1 MANCHKT
8 KKEWETTTEV
18 FDEGH
23 DWLSALADLFFF
35 IVGLSTQLYYTG
47 KNENANI
54 IKVHKSWCF
63 LKSRPLGWLMTT
75 TLLAYFQKLVDL
87 WEFWLEC
94 PSWQLLNVW
103 QTFFWKFIN
112 VKNDYR
118 SLIIIYFLK
127 IVIISN
133 ASGNLKIFICTFHF
147 LYFLCDIFIF
157 WIEPFLWNSHSSFQ
171 FSDLLFI
178 ATLLLLLLSCN
189 SHVQ

>member
-1 MANCHKT
+1 MRDHH
-8 KKEWETTTEV
+8 WSLRWRP
-18 FDEGH
+18 
-23 DWLSALADLFFF
+23 WLVVSLGRSFFF

-133 ASGNLKIFICTFHF
+133 ASGNLKDFMCTFHF

-157 WIEPFLWNSHSSFQ
+157 WI
-171 FSDLLFI
+171 
-178 ATLLLLLLSCN
+178 
-189 SHVQ
+189 